1 MLVLEVKIILLLK
14 VMSVQNNNLVTNKT
28 ELMNITVW
36 LLFYRTQFEVIYNA
50 TVQTNWSSLFIG
62 LF

>member
-28 ELMNITVW
+28 ELMNITG
-36 LLFYRTQFEVIYNA
+36 TVIYSKY
-50 TVQTNWSSLFIG
+50 TWDYFVSGF
-62 LF
+62 